1 MKQMYLG
8 ILGVVLILL
17 PLSNLL
23 AANEPLHSKEAD
35 LQAPS
40 NTDFKWFKDE
50 MRISSKYI
58 EAQEGILGMS
68 WLHFLLMLFL
78 VIFFFGAMIA
88 YYRQTNRT
96 KRILQQLLSGED

>member
-1 MKQMYLG
+1 MKQTYTG
-8 ILGVVLILL
+8 ILVIVTILL

-23 AANEPLHSKEAD
+23 IASELSTRSEAG

-40 NTDFKWFKDE
+40 KTDVQWFKDE
-50 MRISSKYI
+50 MRISPKYI
-58 EAQEGILGMS
+58 EEQEGILGMS

-78 VIFFFGAMIA
+78 IIFFFGASIA

-96 KRILQQLLSGED
+96 KRILQHLLSGED

>member
-1 MKQMYLG
+1 MKQIYLA

-23 AANEPLHSKEAD
+23 IANELSLSSEAG

-40 NTDFKWFKDE
+40 DIQWFKDE
-50 MRISSKYI
+50 MRISPKYI

>member
-1 MKQMYLG
+1 MKQIYMSLLVAV
-8 ILGVVLILL
+8 IILL

-23 AANEPLHSKEAD
+23 VAD
-35 LQAPS
+35 ELSLRSGAGLQAPS
-40 NTDFKWFKDE
+40 KTDIQWFKDE
-50 MRISSKYI
+50 MRISPKYI
-58 EAQEGILGMS
+58 EAQEGILDMS

-78 VIFFFGAMIA
+78 VIFFFGASIA